1 MKKGDIYLCDLGD
14 FKHTHIQLGKRPV
27 IIYQNTNIN
36 RYGKT
41 LIVIPCSSNPK
52 KIKQKTHLLIKT
64 KTSLIKP
71 TFILCEHIM
80 VTDKD
85 KILNKIGSLKTQEIK
100 QIDNIIKQLLQIGD

>member
-14 FKHTHIQLGKRPV
+14 FKNTHTQLGKRPV
-27 IIYQNTNIN
+27 IIYQDTDIN
-36 RYGKT
+36 KYGKT

-64 KTSLIKP
+64 KTILIKP
-71 TFILCEHIM
+71 TFVLCEHVM

-85 KILNKIGSLKTQEIK
+85 KILNKMGTLETQEIK
-100 QIDNIIKQLLQIGD
+100 QIDTIMKQLLQIGE